1 MTKMTK
7 TLIAAAFV
15 ATAAMPAL
23 ADVAAPDT
31 SPVCA
36 PISATV
42 YFAAN
47 QTDLSSVA
55 IAALEAQAAQADGC
69 SVSTIEAT
77 AISTDGGETLSQA
90 RSEAVIAAL
99 SDLGIA
105 TADTKTSVETAP
117 QGRFISSARTVE
129 LTLTSLPDLINS

>member
-1 MTKMTK
+1 MRNTTK
-7 TLIAAAFV
+7 TLIAAAFA

-23 ADVAAPDT
+23 GDVAAPDT

-42 YFAAN
+42 YFAAD
-47 QTDLSSVA
+47 QADLSSAA
-55 IAALEAQAAQADGC
+55 IAALEAQAAQVDGC

-77 AISTDGGETLSQA
+77 AISSDGGETLSKA
-90 RSEAVIAAL
+90 RTEAVISAL

-105 TADTKTSVETAP
+105 TADSKTSVGTAP
-117 QGRFISSARTVE
+117 EGRVISSVRAVE
-129 LTLTSLPDLINS
+129 LTLSSLPDLINS